1 VIKTKYNV
9 IAKRRSGGLKNVV
22 IHKIVTFIF
31 TEDQLRGYWNKQ
43 KQAVDFDF
51 DSLTNKQ
58 LMKLAEDM
66 LHHSSH
72 SQLEQHIL
80 DHGWRTK
87 DEKEGIVLEE
97 DDSRDDIHIEVVDTS
112 IPGRTS
118 RKLFIDRLTEFTCDH
133 CQFSFYLKELH
144 KDGNKLNCPSCGGP
158 VNAK

>member
-1 VIKTKYNV
+1 MKNV
-9 IAKRRSGGLKNVV
+9 I

-31 TEDQLRGYWNKQ
+31 TEEQLRGYWNKQ
-43 KQAVDFDF
+43 KPAVNF

-87 DEKEGIVLEE
+87 DEKEGLVLEE
-97 DDSRDDIHIEVVDTS
+97 DESREDIHVEVVDTS

-118 RKLFIDRLTEFTCDH
+118 HKLFIDRLTELTCDS
-133 CQFSFYLKELH
+133 CQFSFYLRELH
-144 KDGNKLNCPSCGGP
+144 TDGTKLSCPSCGGP
-158 VNAK
+158 VNEK